1 MDEVVAKPVSIA
13 LIETVLEEI
22 INFDVESASESS
34 WLFIIS

>member
-34 WLFIIS
+34 